1 MRRSIL
7 IVAALIGTS
16 TLALAQRNK
25 AIDQNRLLKMRD
37 ELDNLLVA
45 NRSGSAI
52 LVKQGEVEVY
62 SFNSFLNS
70 EKSFDKN
77 GKNANFHGKLI
88 QFTSQFQVNLGLSKT
103 RRVNVGADVLY
114 TSYRQDITTS
124 NSMFSIFN
132 GDPGTVSGFTY
143 AGLRLRVQP
152 FKRLYNFNYQT
163 YVWLPIASEDRR
175 RILGS
180 QKTNWGNTFFFYKY
194 FNQKIGIFAQA
205 NFTMAF
211 PSGDNDENEEENEIE
226 FYLPVSLTTSF
237 VASKK
242 NIFFASVSYGRI
254 NKNISQVMEGADSD
268 FVLYGVGY
276 QRIFTKRLF
285 ANINYTG
292 TLMARN
298 YGSWENLTLGVRYR
312 F

>member
-1 MRRSIL
+1 
-7 IVAALIGTS
+7 
-16 TLALAQRNK
+16 
-25 AIDQNRLLKMRD
+25 MRD
-37 ELDNLLVA
+37 DLDNLLVA

-52 LVKQGEVEVY
+52 LVKQGEVELY

-88 QFTSQFQVNLGLSKT
+88 QFTSQFQVNVGLSKT
-103 RRVNVGADVLY
+103 RRVNVGADLIY
-114 TSYRQDITTS
+114 SSYRQDITTS
-124 NSMFSIFN
+124 NSVFSIFN
-132 GDPGTVSGFTY
+132 NDPQTVSAFTY
-143 AGLRLRVQP
+143 AGLRLRLQP
-152 FKRLYNFNYQT
+152 FKRLYNFSYQT
-163 YVWLPIASEDRR
+163 YVWLPIANENRR
-175 RILGS
+175 RLLGS
-180 QKTNWGNTFFFYKY
+180 GKTNWGNTLFFYKY
-194 FNQKIGIFAQA
+194 FNQKVGIFAQA

-211 PSGDNDENEEENEIE
+211 PSGSSDDDDEENEIE

-242 NIFFASVSYGRI
+242 NIFFASISYGRI
-254 NKNISQVMEGADSD
+254 NKDMSQVMEGADSD

-276 QRIFTKRLF
+276 QRIFTKRFF

-298 YGSWENLTLGVRYR
+298 YGSWENLTVGIRYR
-312 F
+312 I